1 MRCRDLIV
9 RSRQSV
15 CKCLLKIVA
24 RHPGPHPPSP
34 PRRVSGGKSCT
45 AESWVATVKR
55 PHHSSRGSHLKPVSA
70 RALTSVLCARPFNL
84 TFTVFKF
91 PDELILSI
99 ASHISPEL
107 IGHYARFRVQDELAV
122 YDDHRQRVRVLRWL
136 SMTCKTMRS
145 RLLPWI
151 RERLDVEMLKPY
163 NWSSGES
170 VEGRLNAIINA
181 SHADTFM
188 ANRVRYL
195 CTLSPLGSELICV
208 LRRFMTVYLAWNES
222 SIPLFVKCLGSLQ
235 NLHTLETGRTTDFSP
250 TLLQD
255 ALTGVALPQIKT
267 LVMPPI
273 VHPLL
278 QHCHDV
284 EDVVCVVM
292 DENPSY
298 DRFLGSLALWEL
310 TRITRSTY
318 QYHRV

>member
-195 CTLSPLGSELICV
+195 CTLSPRIGADLCPPKV
-208 LRRFMTVYLAWNES
+208 HD
-222 SIPLFVKCLGSLQ
+222 SISRMERVQHSPVCQMSRVSPKSPHARDRTNDRLFSDS
-235 NLHTLETGRTTDFSP
+235 TSGRSYRCCT
-250 TLLQD
+250 
-255 ALTGVALPQIKT
+255 
-267 LVMPPI
+267 PP
-273 VHPLL
+273 
-278 QHCHDV
+278 D
-284 EDVVCVVM
+284 
-292 DENPSY
+292 
-298 DRFLGSLALWEL
+298 
-310 TRITRSTY
+310 
-318 QYHRV
+318 

>member
-1 MRCRDLIV
+1 
-9 RSRQSV
+9 
-15 CKCLLKIVA
+15 
-24 RHPGPHPPSP
+24 
-34 PRRVSGGKSCT
+34 
-45 AESWVATVKR
+45 
-55 PHHSSRGSHLKPVSA
+55 
-70 RALTSVLCARPFNL
+70 
-84 TFTVFKF
+84 
-91 PDELILSI
+91 
-99 ASHISPEL
+99 
-107 IGHYARFRVQDELAV
+107 
-122 YDDHRQRVRVLRWL
+122 
-136 SMTCKTMRS
+136 
-145 RLLPWI
+145 
-151 RERLDVEMLKPY
+151 
-163 NWSSGES
+163 
-170 VEGRLNAIINA
+170 
-181 SHADTFM
+181 
-188 ANRVRYL
+188 
-195 CTLSPLGSELICV
+195 
-208 LRRFMTVYLAWNES
+208 MTVYLAWNES